1 MKQNKLNLK
10 DKTLQDLHW
19 LLHTM
24 RVYHAS
30 GDKRKQ
36 VIDEIN
42 KRNCESSQNKNE
54 QV

>member
-24 RVYHAS
+24 RVYHTSA
-30 GDKRKQ
+30 DKRKQ
-36 VIDEIN
+36 VINEIN
-42 KRNCESSQNKNE
+42 NRNHASNK
-54 QV
+54 